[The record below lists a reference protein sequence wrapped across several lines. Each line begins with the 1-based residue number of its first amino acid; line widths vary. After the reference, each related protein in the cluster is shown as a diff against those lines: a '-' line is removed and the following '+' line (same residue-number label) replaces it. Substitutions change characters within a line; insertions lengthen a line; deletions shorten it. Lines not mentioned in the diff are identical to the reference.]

1 MKKLKLFIVILI
13 ILILLIIGVLIFM
26 KGQEK
31 KEIENII
38 NEGDAGDEISFD
50 TTKVEKVTDES
61 RFFSVKSCV
70 QQYLDQMNNNS
81 DVYFGFD
88 ENDEYVKIIDEE
100 TINEDR
106 LSLLSTKFIQ
116 DNNITINNLDQYV
129 ETFEE
134 KVIFDALQMRYI
146 RGEQVENYIV
156 YGIISSLNNEYLGDL
171 YIIVNVDRNEQ
182 TFSIEPIDSSSSYD
196 SIDEID
202 MEYDN
207 TEIQRNDNNVYT
219 NRQMAYEDIS
229 KEYFSTYKRILQVRP
244 NLIYDYLQEDYKLK
258 KFETL
263 ENFERY
269 VESNKEEIAGL
280 QIQKYLVNNHEDYTE
295 FVCMDQYQNL
305 YIFDETNPMEFT
317 LKLDSYTII
326 SDNFKET
333 YDSSNEQQKVA
344 MNIDKW
350 IQMLNTRDY
359 TTAYNVL
366 DETFRNNNWGSEE
379 EFEQYMRE
387 LLPLHYDVEY
397 TTYSNEGSTYVQQIN
412 LTDITGKTEGTIS
425 LNIIMQLKDN
435 YEFVMSFSLQE

>member
-38 NEGDAGDEISFD
+38 NEGDAGDEISLD
-50 TTKVEKVTDES
+50 TTKIEKVTDES
-61 RFFSVKSCV
+61 RFFSIKSCV
-70 QQYLDQMNNNS
+70 QQYLDQMNNNN
-81 DVYFGFD
+81 DIYFGFD
-88 ENDEYVKIIDEE
+88 ENNEYSKVIDDE
-100 TINEDR
+100 TINQNR
-106 LSLLSTKFIQ
+106 LNLLSAKFVE
-116 DNNITINNLDQYV
+116 DNNITINNLNQYV

-244 NLIYDYLQEDYKLK
+244 TLIYDYLQADYKLK
-258 KFETL
+258 RFETL
-263 ENFERY
+263 ENFEKY
-269 VESNKEEIAGL
+269 VESNREEIAGL
-280 QIQKYLVNNHEDYTE
+280 QIQKYLVNNYEDYTE

-305 YIFDETNPMEFT
+305 YIFDETNPMGFT

-333 YDSSNEQQKVA
+333 YDSSNQQQKVA

-359 TTAYNVL
+359 TNAYNVL
-366 DETFRNNNWGSEE
+366 DETFRNNNWASEE

-397 TTYSNEGSTYVQQIN
+397 TTYSSENSTYVQTIN
-412 LTDITGKTEGTIS
+412 LTDITGGTDETIT

-435 YEFVMSFSLQE
+435 YEFVMSFSVQE